1 MMEESVIGEP
11 RRIDFGP
18 VLDRIFS
25 KARKP
30 EGVPTAP
37 VAEPLR
43 LPEGYTHAR
52 WESVENASGLKAMV
66 ARLCKL
72 PVEQS
77 EWPLYI
83 HGRPGTGKTCLA
95 ALFYSAFRRQPMWRR
110 ADELLIEIG
119 TSRTDGY
126 GVLKEKLKHSPCV
139 FLDDLGVRP
148 PTEAM
153 TQAMFDLMELRARK
167 ALVIISNHSPDAL
180 AKIYDERI
188 VSRITAG
195 TTLEIAG
202 ADRRVGQG
210 KRYLTGGNK

>member
-1 MMEESVIGEP
+1 MMEEPAIGEP
-11 RRIDFGP
+11 RKIDFAP
-18 VLDRIFS
+18 ILNRIFAKVRQPEDS
-25 KARKP
+25 AAPKP
-30 EGVPTAP
+30 P
-37 VAEPLR
+37 EPLR
-43 LPEGYTHAR
+43 LPEGYTHAK
-52 WESVENASGLKAMV
+52 WESVENASGLKAMIQ
-66 ARLCKL
+66 RLYRL

-83 HGRPGTGKTCLA
+83 HGKPGTGKTCLA
-95 ALFYSAFRRQPMWRR
+95 ALFYAAFNRQPIWRR
-110 ADELLIEIG
+110 ADEMLIEIG
-119 TSRTDGY
+119 TSRSDGY
-126 GVLKEKLKHSPCV
+126 GALKEKLRSSPCV

-153 TQAMFDLMELRARK
+153 TQALFDLMELRARK
-167 ALVIISNHSPDAL
+167 PLVIISNHTPDAL

-210 KRYLTGGNK
+210 KRYLTGGTR

>member
-1 MMEESVIGEP
+1 MMEEPVIGEV
-11 RRIDFGP
+11 RKIDFTP
-18 VLDRIFS
+18 VLNRIFS
-25 KARKP
+25 KVRKP
-30 EGVPTAP
+30 EDAAAP
-37 VAEPLR
+37 KLPEPLR
-43 LPEGYTHAR
+43 LPEGYTHAK
-52 WESVENASGLKAMV
+52 WEAVENAAGLKAMV
-66 ARLCKL
+66 QRLCKL

-95 ALFYSAFRRQPMWRR
+95 ALLYSAFLRQPIWRR
-110 ADELLIEIG
+110 ADEMLIEIG
-119 TSRTDGY
+119 TSRSDGY
-126 GVLKEKLKHSPCV
+126 AVLKEKLRKSPCV

-153 TQAMFDLMELRARK
+153 TQALFDLMELRARK
-167 ALVIISNHSPDAL
+167 PLVIISNHTPDAL

-210 KRYLTGGNK
+210 KRYLTGGNR